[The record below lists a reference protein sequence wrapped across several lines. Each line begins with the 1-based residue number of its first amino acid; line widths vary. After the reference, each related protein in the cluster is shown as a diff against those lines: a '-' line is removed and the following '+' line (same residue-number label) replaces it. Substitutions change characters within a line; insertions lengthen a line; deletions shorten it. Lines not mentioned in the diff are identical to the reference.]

1 MIKINIESDPKF
13 KKPNDSVIFS
23 LISYVMEQQE
33 ISDADLLFIF
43 GDDKLLNHLKK
54 QFFNKDHFT
63 DVIAFRLNDYNQ
75 GNIEGEVYISLTRAK
90 NNAKKFNEPYSKEI
104 ARLVIHGS
112 LHSRPPSPIKL
123 CRSSV
128 DSVPS
133 PGCHWNLN
141 AIFPLPEEKFLFL
154 KDLSV

>member
-1 MIKINIESDPKF
+1 
-13 KKPNDSVIFS
+13 
-23 LISYVMEQQE
+23 MEQQE

-112 LHSRPPSPIKL
+112 LHL
-123 CRSSV
+123 LGYEDSSKKDKEEMTKKEDIYLAKV
-128 DSVPS
+128 DWSK
-133 PGCHWNLN
+133 
-141 AIFPLPEEKFLFL
+141 IYE
-154 KDLSV
+154 

>member
-23 LISYVMEQQE
+23 LISYVMEQQK
-33 ISDADLLFIF
+33 ISDADLSFIF

-104 ARLVIHGS
+104 AILVIHGR
-112 LHSRPPSPIKL
+112 LHL
-123 CRSSV
+123 LGYEDSSKKDKEEMTKKEDIYLAKV
-128 DSVPS
+128 DWSK
-133 PGCHWNLN
+133 
-141 AIFPLPEEKFLFL
+141 IYE
-154 KDLSV
+154 

>member
-13 KKPNDSVIFS
+13 KKPNDSVILS

-33 ISDADLLFIF
+33 ISDADLSFIF

-54 QFFNKDHFT
+54 QFFKKDHFT

-75 GNIEGEVYISLTRAK
+75 ENIEGEVYISLTRAK

-112 LHSRPPSPIKL
+112 LHL
-123 CRSSV
+123 LGYEDSSKKDKEEMTKKEDIFLAKV
-128 DSVPS
+128 DWSK
-133 PGCHWNLN
+133 
-141 AIFPLPEEKFLFL
+141 IYE
-154 KDLSV
+154 

>member
-112 LHSRPPSPIKL
+112 LHL
-123 CRSSV
+123 LGYEDSSKKDKEEMTKIEDIYLAKV
-128 DSVPS
+128 DW
-133 PGCHWNLN
+133 GK
-141 AIFPLPEEKFLFL
+141 IYE
-154 KDLSV
+154 

>member
-63 DVIAFRLNDYNQ
+63 DVIAFRRDEGLELPGDLDYSLIGGLSREAQ
-75 GNIEGEVYISLTRAK
+75 EKLSKAAPRTLGQAGRVPGVTPAAMVALLRYVRRDSGE
-90 NNAKKFNEPYSKEI
+90 KKSQ
-104 ARLVIHGS
+104 L
-112 LHSRPPSPIKL
+112 KL
-123 CRSSV
+123 
-128 DSVPS
+128 
-133 PGCHWNLN
+133 
-141 AIFPLPEEKFLFL
+141 A
-154 KDLSV
+154 

>member
-13 KKPNDSVIFS
+13 KKPNDSVILS
-23 LISYVMEQQE
+23 LISYEMEQQE

-90 NNAKKFNEPYSKEI
+90 NNAKKFNEPFSKEI

-112 LHSRPPSPIKL
+112 LHL
-123 CRSSV
+123 LGYEDSSKKDKEEMTKKEDIYLAKV
-128 DSVPS
+128 DWSK
-133 PGCHWNLN
+133 
-141 AIFPLPEEKFLFL
+141 IYE
-154 KDLSV
+154 

>member
-112 LHSRPPSPIKL
+112 LHL
-123 CRSSV
+123 LGYEDSSKKDKERMTKKEDIFLAKV
-128 DSVPS
+128 DWSK
-133 PGCHWNLN
+133 
-141 AIFPLPEEKFLFL
+141 IYE
-154 KDLSV
+154 

>member
-33 ISDADLLFIF
+33 ISDADLSFIF
-43 GDDKLLNHLKK
+43 ADDKLLNHLKK

-75 GNIEGEVYISLTRAK
+75 GNIDGEVYISLTRAK
-90 NNAKKFNEPYSKEI
+90 NNAKKFNEPYGKEI

-112 LHSRPPSPIKL
+112 LHL
-123 CRSSV
+123 LGYEDSSKKEKEEMSKKEDIYLAKV
-128 DSVPS
+128 DWSK
-133 PGCHWNLN
+133 
-141 AIFPLPEEKFLFL
+141 IYE
-154 KDLSV
+154 